1 MGRRGVE
8 GAAIH
13 VPLAS
18 ASFEEFFA
26 SEYPRLIPLL
36 HPLVGHRAHA
46 ETTAMNV
53 LDDVRRRWDEVSADQ
68 DLAWSTHRKALQ
80 RATRRSSRARRGAG
94 DATAGSTLPDPEL
107 WAAVRR
113 LPRREQFV
121 IALHYV
127 DFMPLGEV
135 AAVIGCTPATLTSL
149 MTSAHASLA
158 KALPAVGSASP
169 LNRSPFERID
179 ARLRSA
185 GDLFRASA
193 PGTAESAG
201 RLTSARVARRRRWIV
216 PVSIAAAAAVTTL
229 TIVVVRRGDDTES
242 APSDN
247 VPVMLAPPPTSATA
261 STITE
266 TSTTFERIQVI
277 EPAPRFEARY
287 DRPTGY
293 MWISSNWDWDG
304 ENGSCITLSR
314 PNAPPAPEELQPP
327 PDDMTGCVEGGR
339 HDVVLTAR
347 IGRRLVHL
355 TKDVGA
361 NDWNLAA
368 LPFGLRLCNATT
380 DELGLEPRVLYEVA
394 CIPGGLQ
401 LRRFATRPDDQ
412 LTIIGNGGAAL
423 TANKVFDG
431 DEPSRSGRQLYFG
444 MDAPGLDIYVT
455 SSPNA
460 GTTCYIATVAGE
472 SGWYDA
478 CAGTNTPGGLLLV
491 SDKASYLIRHDGRRA
506 SAAEM
511 RPRLDGTI
519 VGCADNQLRSLRH
532 VDSHGLWDGVACAG
546 SVLLATQPP
555 GLSRP
560 DADAHTEYWV
570 AAVRGDRW
578 QTIVAGDEASAR
590 TVVRCGGGMPCSEDG
605 RVSPFPVG
613 AIPAWGY
620 DGVSMVD
627 DVTADVR
634 SLVGGPTDLATI
646 GIRVSEHPPGSD
658 GRPVSTV
665 DDYNSFDIA
674 IGPRHRYLDGD
685 IRIVTTT
692 YFNPSQQ
699 GRSIYF
705 VVWTTRVPGSRDW
718 SVRAAYRVTNCFT
731 ETGVALECDDDG

>member
-1 MGRRGVE
+1 MGRRGDE

-36 HPLVGHRAHA
+36 HPLVGERAHA
-46 ETTAMNV
+46 EAIAMNV
-53 LDDVRRRWDEVSADQ
+53 LDEVRRRWDEVSADQ

-80 RATRRSSRARRGAG
+80 RATRRSPRTRRGGG
-94 DATAGSTLPDPEL
+94 DATATSTLPDPEL

-121 IALHYV
+121 VALHYV

-135 AAVIGCTPATLTSL
+135 AAVIGCTPSTLTSL

-158 KALPAVGSASP
+158 KSLPADGSASP
-169 LNRSPFERID
+169 RDGSPFERID
-179 ARLRSA
+179 ARLRTA
-185 GDLFRASA
+185 GDLLRASA
-193 PGTAESAG
+193 PDTAESAG
-201 RLTSARVARRRRWIV
+201 QLTSVRAARRRRWIV
-216 PVSIAAAAAVTTL
+216 PVSITTAAAATTL
-229 TIVVVRRGDDTES
+229 AVVVVSRGDDTES
-242 APSDN
+242 APSDS
-247 VPVMLAPPPTSATA
+247 VPVTVAPPPTSGAP

-266 TSTTFERIQVI
+266 TSTTFERIQII

-314 PNAPPAPEELQPP
+314 PKSPPAPEDLESPENI
-327 PDDMTGCVEGGR
+327 TGCVEGGR

-347 IGRRLVHL
+347 IGRRLIHL
-355 TKDVGA
+355 TKDFRA

-368 LPFGLRLCNATT
+368 LPFGLRLCDATT
-380 DELGLEPRVLYEVA
+380 DELGLEPRILYEVA
-394 CIPGGLQ
+394 CTRSGVQI
-401 LRRFATRPDDQ
+401 RRFGTRPDDP
-412 LTIIGNGGAAL
+412 LTIIDDGGTAL
-423 TANKVFDG
+423 TAKKVFDG
-431 DEPSRSGRQLYFG
+431 DEPSRSGRELYFG

-455 SSPNA
+455 SPPSA
-460 GTTCYIATVAGE
+460 ATTCYIATVAGKP
-472 SGWYDA
+472 GWYDA
-478 CAGTNTPGGLLLV
+478 CAGTDTPGGFLLV
-491 SDKASYLIRHDGRRA
+491 ADRASYLIRHDGPRV
-506 SAAEM
+506 SAAEV
-511 RPRLDGTI
+511 RPAPDGTS
-519 VGCADNQLRSLRH
+519 VGCNDGQLRSLRH
-532 VDSHGLWDGVACAG
+532 VDSHGIWDGVACAG

-560 DADAHTEYWV
+560 DPDAHTEYWV
-570 AAVRGDRW
+570 AAVDGGRW

-590 TVVRCGGGMPCSEDG
+590 TVVRCGGGMPCSEAG
-605 RVSPFPVG
+605 RVSPLPVG
-613 AIPAWGY
+613 AIPPWGY
-620 DGVSMVD
+620 GTASMVD

-634 SLVGGPTDLATI
+634 ALVGGPTDLATI
-646 GIRVSEHPPGSD
+646 GIRVSEHPPGSG

-665 DDYNSFDIA
+665 DDFDSFDIA
-674 IGPRHRYLDGD
+674 IGPRHRYLDED

-692 YFNPSQQ
+692 YFNPNQQ

-705 VVWTTRVPGSRDW
+705 VVWTTREPRSRDW

-731 ETGVALECDDDG
+731 ETGNPVSCDDDR